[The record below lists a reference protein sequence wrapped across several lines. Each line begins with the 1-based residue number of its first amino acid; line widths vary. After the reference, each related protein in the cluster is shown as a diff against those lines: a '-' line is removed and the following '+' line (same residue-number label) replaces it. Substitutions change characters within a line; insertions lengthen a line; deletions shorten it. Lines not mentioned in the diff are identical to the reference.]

1 MGPEKNNPVRL
12 PQIVFPPYG
21 KSLDDLGKRDLE

>member
-12 PQIVFPPYG
+12 PQILLPPYG
-21 KSLDDLGKRDLE
+21 NSGQSRKSEI